1 MKKENE
7 ENEENENL
15 NDIIP
20 KLIGKSQIFTKGM
33 NEKLKSNM
41 IFKEFDYK
49 AKKDFYFYLDNST
62 KRYKGLKNGGQ
73 LDNFIKEAQIL
84 NEKKA
89 KKILTDSFYTE
100 LNLDEDREGMKYN
113 HNGPILTEIN
123 DSNNTKYKIRN
134 NDRNKI
140 LKSENRYEPDD
151 KNKKKIHLKY
161 SSKDINK
168 RVIIRNENYKLNI
181 NNEYGLKRGRS
192 TRQKINRFPEIE
204 IAS

>member
-100 LNLDEDREGMKYN
+100 LNLDEDREAMKYN
-113 HNGPILTEIN
+113 HNGPILTEMNEIIKNIKEKSDDTFRRKNIN
-123 DSNNTKYKIRN
+123 INKLNESIENDQSSESNNPI
-134 NDRNKI
+134 
-140 LKSENRYEPDD
+140 
-151 KNKKKIHLKY
+151 
-161 SSKDINK
+161 
-168 RVIIRNENYKLNI
+168 
-181 NNEYGLKRGRS
+181 EYLPE
-192 TRQKINRFPEIE
+192 KINEQTEISKKL
-204 IAS
+204 IILFL

>member
-100 LNLDEDREGMKYN
+100 LNLDEDREAMKYN

-123 DSNNTKYKIRN
+123 DIIKNIKEKSDDTFRRKNININKLNESIENDQSSESNNPIEYLPEKIN
-134 NDRNKI
+134 EQTEI
-140 LKSENRYEPDD
+140 S
-151 KNKKKIHLKY
+151 KKI
-161 SSKDINK
+161 
-168 RVIIRNENYKLNI
+168 IILF
-181 NNEYGLKRGRS
+181 L
-192 TRQKINRFPEIE
+192 
-204 IAS
+204 

>member
-100 LNLDEDREGMKYN
+100 LNLDEDREAMKYN

-123 DSNNTKYKIRN
+123 DIIKNIKEKSDDNFKKNNININKFNESMKNDNDQTSESNNQIVYLPEKIN
-134 NDRNKI
+134 EQTEI
-140 LKSENRYEPDD
+140 S
-151 KNKKKIHLKY
+151 KKI
-161 SSKDINK
+161 
-168 RVIIRNENYKLNI
+168 IILF
-181 NNEYGLKRGRS
+181 L
-192 TRQKINRFPEIE
+192 
-204 IAS
+204 